1 MAYLDMGAA
10 IREKAIADK
19 YDELKKHIRSLDE
32 NGKVNEWF
40 LAYEHMVHLE
50 NELEQKNK
58 QLEEYQSFFSL
69 LRKLLPSV
77 PSIYDKIG

>member
-40 LAYEHMVHLE
+40 LAYEHMIHLE
-50 NELEQKNK
+50 NELEQKKK
-58 QLEEYQSFFSL
+58 QIEEYRSFFSL
-69 LRKLLPSV
+69 LRKLTPRAS
-77 PSIYDKIG
+77 SIYDIIG

>member
-19 YDELKKHIRSLDE
+19 YEELKKHIRAVDE

-40 LAYEHMVHLE
+40 LAYEHMIRLE
-50 NELEQKNK
+50 NELKEKNK
-58 QLEEYQSFFSL
+58 QIEEYQSFFSL

-77 PSIYDKIG
+77 PSIYDKID

>member
-10 IREKAIADK
+10 NRKKAIADK

-40 LAYEHMVHLE
+40 LAYEHIIHLE
-50 NELEQKNK
+50 NELKEKKK
-58 QLEEYQSFFSL
+58 QIEEYQSFFSL

>member
-1 MAYLDMGAA
+1 MAYFDHAA
-10 IREKAIADK
+10 ANRKKAISDK
-19 YDELKKHIRSLDE
+19 YDELKKHICSLDE

-40 LAYEHMVHLE
+40 LAYDHMIHLE
-50 NELEQKNK
+50 NELEEKKK
-58 QLEEYQSFFSL
+58 QIEEYRSFFSL

>member
-1 MAYLDMGAA
+1 MAYFDHAA
-10 IREKAIADK
+10 ANRNKAIADK

-40 LAYEHMVHLE
+40 LAYEHMIHLE
-50 NELEQKNK
+50 NELEQKKK
-58 QLEEYQSFFSL
+58 QIEEYRSFFSL

>member
-40 LAYEHMVHLE
+40 LAYEHIIHLE
-50 NELEQKNK
+50 NELEEKKK
-58 QLEEYQSFFSL
+58 QIEEYRSFFSL

>member
-19 YDELKKHIRSLDE
+19 YEELKKHIRAVDE

-40 LAYEHMVHLE
+40 LAYEHMIHLE
-50 NELEQKNK
+50 NELKQKDEQIK
-58 QLEEYQSFFSL
+58 EYQSFFSL

>member
-58 QLEEYQSFFSL
+58 QIEEYRSFFSL

>member
-40 LAYEHMVHLE
+40 LAYEHMIRLE
-50 NELEQKNK
+50 NELKEKKK
-58 QLEEYQSFFSL
+58 QIEEYQSFFSL
-69 LRKLLPSV
+69 LRKLTPSV

>member
-1 MAYLDMGAA
+1 MAYLDHAA
-10 IREKAIADK
+10 ANRRKAISDK

-32 NGKVNEWF
+32 NGKVSEWF
-40 LAYEHMVHLE
+40 LAYEHMIHLE
-50 NELEQKNK
+50 YELEQKNEQIK
-58 QLEEYQSFFSL
+58 EYQSFFSL